1 MGIRMERKHWG
12 EMRELLEALYSNDVS
27 ELCWYFGLPYSGTKN
42 RKINRILKSDL
53 EYQDV
58 KRKVLLLR
66 FASEIL
72 QYFYSDELSEIL
84 DDLDLPV
91 SGNKDEKILRI
102 VFSDMVSPRELLETR
117 VTDEIDEIYSDL
129 FDEENELTRNSAL
142 DRILHHFDITDVETE
157 REEGD
162 QTGKK
167 REKLDLDNLKKFLE
181 TEEGQTLEF
190 KSHKILGR
198 KIDIAKILCAFAN
211 RDGGKLLIG
220 VSDDRTLSGMKAKEK
235 YHEDYIR
242 QIARFRCAPPVPLT
256 FQVVSSTQGD
266 VYVIEVLRKK
276 PRSTPFGVKT
286 KVGGTTYFV
295 RDGSMVVEAH
305 PSELKDIID

>member
-1 MGIRMERKHWG
+1 MERKHWG
-12 EMRELLEALYSNDVS
+12 EMRELLEDLYSNDVS
-27 ELCWYFGLPYSGTKN
+27 ELCWYFGLPYSGTKY

-58 KRKVLLLR
+58 KEKVLLLV
-66 FASEIL
+66 FASGML

-84 DDLDLPV
+84 DDIDLPR
-91 SGNKDEKILRI
+91 SGNKDEKMLRI

-117 VTDEIDEIYSDL
+117 VTDEIDGIYYDL
-129 FDEENELTRNSAL
+129 FDENNELTRKSAL
-142 DRILHHFDITDVETE
+142 DRILDHFGMTDVETE
-157 REEGD
+157 REEGG

-167 REKLDLDNLKKFLE
+167 REKLDLDNLKEFLE

-198 KIDIAKILCAFAN
+198 KTEIAKTLCAFAN

-235 YHEDYIR
+235 HHEDYIR
-242 QIARFRCAPPVPLT
+242 QIARDGCAPPVPLK

-266 VYVIEVLRKK
+266 VYVIEILRKK

-286 KVGGTTYFV
+286 KAGKTYFV

-305 PSELKDIID
+305 ESELIDIID

>member
-1 MGIRMERKHWG
+1 
-12 EMRELLEALYSNDVS
+12 MRELLEGLYSSDIS
-27 ELCWYFGLPYSGTKN
+27 ELCWYFGLPYSGTKY
-42 RKINRILKSDL
+42 RKVNRILKSDL

-58 KRKVLLLR
+58 KEKVLQLR

-84 DDLDLPV
+84 DDIDLPR

-102 VFSDMVSPRELLETR
+102 VFSDMVTPRELLEMR
-117 VTDEIDEIYSDL
+117 VADEIEEISSDL
-129 FDEENELTRNSAL
+129 FDEENELTRASAI
-142 DRILHHFDITDVETE
+142 DRILHHFGLTDSETE
-157 REEGD
+157 REVKD
-162 QTGKK
+162 QMGEK
-167 REKLDLDNLKKFLE
+167 REELDLDNLKKFLE

-211 RDGGKLLIG
+211 RDGGRLLIG
-220 VSDDRTLSGMKAKEK
+220 VSDDKTLSGMKAKEK
-235 YHEDYIR
+235 FHEDYIR
-242 QIARFRCAPPVPLT
+242 QIARFRCDPPVPMT
-256 FQVVSSTQGD
+256 FQVASTTQGD
-266 VYVIEVLRKK
+266 VYVIEVIRKK

-286 KVGGTTYFV
+286 KTGGTTYFV

-305 PSELKDIID
+305 PTELKDIID